1 MGIGSAPAREHGHL
15 HAGERGRGNAA
26 RLGDGAQDQV
36 PPPRHQYGYRDPG
49 LAEIYLPFG
58 ELVSVIMTRSR
69 YFWQLA
75 AGVGL
80 RYLAYMMPSFGFRGE
95 QGRYVNDANI
105 EPSAAAGL
113 PTSTVDLEAFAQIFA
128 QCRVRCVA

>member
-1 MGIGSAPAREHGHL
+1 MPSCAIVVAEL
-15 HAGERGRGNAA
+15 QLLDA
-26 RLGDGAQDQV
+26 RLSVWPVV

-49 LAEIYLPFG
+49 LTEIYLPFG
-58 ELVSVIMTRSR
+58 ELVPVIIMRRSR

-95 QGRYVNDANI
+95 QGRYANDANI

-113 PTSTVDLEAFAQIFA
+113 PTSTVDLEAFAQFLRSAEFA
-128 QCRVRCVA
+128 ALLEPAAKG